1 MKLFHRLRFRTQIIL
16 CFSLVICFVA
26 VATFGM
32 AHTILRS
39 NYRRQK
45 SEVLET
51 YSRQLSINISNRLEY
66 FTSYL
71 HLLSSDPELLNVMA
85 RGDYDQVDLCLQK
98 ATEEFMK
105 QNVGKVSAI
114 RAYRRSRFT
123 SIDGLCSTSDI
134 FAALSSNARQYPE
147 NVVITGTYLNSR
159 NEKVFSIFRKVFQTN
174 QNREYCIEMC
184 VYETELYGF
193 FNEDGEDTDIYLFS
207 GDKLLSMGERE
218 TFSNLLYRQQESG
231 GGTVNRETLALNA
244 GEVVVSE
251 RGSLGIETLIQT
263 NEAYL
268 EKDYFALLVE
278 MLPIFVTMLLI
289 SFYMAVTVT
298 QRMNCRLKLL
308 QTKIADLSNWE
319 LSQRIY
325 MEGQD
330 EFAVLADELEATRY
344 RILAII
350 DENARAQEQMRVAQM
365 RALRAQI
372 NSHFLFNSLSTIKWL
387 ALEGKVNQQAKA
399 VDSLALFL
407 RYSLEIKGNQ
417 VPLKEEINQLNAYA
431 YLQSLRYGD
440 EIHLQID
447 VDECLM
453 QCQTVRMILQ
463 PLVENAIYHG
473 RRASGATLNITIYSE
488 YDEQYYYLMVE
499 DDGNGI
505 PPETLEALHAGK
517 KVSSQSGY
525 GLENVIERLHICLK
539 DRSEDL
545 IRIQSSLG
553 EYTIITIRQPLC
565 PGLLERQNGCRM
577 PASE

>member
-1 MKLFHRLRFRTQIIL
+1 MKFFHRLRFRTQIIL
-16 CFSLVICFVA
+16 CFSVVICFVA

-32 AHTILRS
+32 AHTILRG

-51 YSRQLSINISNRLEY
+51 HSRQLSINVSNGLEY
-66 FTSYL
+66 FMSYL
-71 HLLSSDPELLNVMA
+71 QLLSSDPELLKAMA
-85 RGDYDQVDLCLQK
+85 DEDYEQVNRCLQE

-105 QNVGKVSAI
+105 LNVGRVSAI
-114 RAYRRSRFT
+114 RAYRRSRFST
-123 SIDGLCSTSDI
+123 IDSLGSTSSI
-134 FAALSSNARQYPE
+134 FAALNRSGSQYPE

-174 QNREYCIEMC
+174 RDREYCIEMC
-184 VYETELYGF
+184 IYETELYGF
-193 FNEDGEDTDIYLFS
+193 FNEGGEDTDTYLFS
-207 GDKLLSMGERE
+207 GNDLLSMGDRQA
-218 TFSNLLYRQQESG
+218 FSDLLYRQRQDGQGAVE
-231 GGTVNRETLALNA
+231 REKLALKA

-251 RGSLGIETLIQT
+251 QGPWGLEILIET
-263 NEAYL
+263 NDAYL
-268 EKDYFALLVE
+268 EKDYFALLLE
-278 MLPIFVTMLLI
+278 MVPIFLTMLLI
-289 SFYMAVTVT
+289 SFYLAAAVTG
-298 QRMNCRLKLL
+298 QMNRRLKQL
-308 QTKIADLSNWE
+308 QNKIADLSNWQ
-319 LSQRIY
+319 LSQKIF
-325 MEGQD
+325 MEGRD
-330 EFAVLADELEATRY
+330 EFAVLADELEAMRH
-344 RILAII
+344 RILSLIE
-350 DENARAQEQMRVAQM
+350 ENNRAQEQMCVAEM
-365 RALRAQI
+365 SALRAQI

-387 ALEGKVNQQAKA
+387 ALEGKVVQQAKA

-417 VPLKEEINQLNAYA
+417 VPLEEEINQLSAYA

-453 QCQTVRMILQ
+453 RCQTVRMILQ

-505 PPETLEALHAGK
+505 LPETLEALRAGK

-539 DRSEDL
+539 DRRENL
-545 IRIQSSLG
+545 IQIQSSLG
-553 EYTIITIRQPLC
+553 EYTIITIRQPLQPC
-565 PGLLERQNGCRM
+565 P
-577 PASE
+577 